1 MRNYSVGGG
10 GTPGGISNTSQ
21 LGGRTCREMEDGMR
35 DLKKENFN
43 LKLRIYFLEERLGAA
58 SSSFKAGSR
67 EELQE
72 QNSSL
77 KVRFLLGANW
87 CKGSQSNYGN
97 WRCVIYVGLAG
108 WLAGCVWGPTEQS
121 RLLLLLHNV
130 C

>member
-10 GTPGGISNTSQ
+10 GTPGGISNASH

-77 KVRFLLGANW
+77 KVRFLSGGNW

-97 WRCVIYVGLAG
+97 WRRVICGPG
-108 WLAGCVWGPTEQS
+108 WLAGCVWGPTEES
-121 RLLLLLHNV
+121 RLLLLLLHNV

>member
-1 MRNYSVGGG
+1 MGGG
-10 GTPGGISNTSQ
+10 GTPGGISNASQ

-67 EELQE
+67 EELHE

-77 KVRFLLGANW
+77 KVRMRELVCGVAAAAVEAKDPIMVIGGA
-87 CKGSQSNYGN
+87 
-97 WRCVIYVGLAG
+97 
-108 WLAGCVWGPTEQS
+108 
-121 RLLLLLHNV
+121 
-130 C
+130 